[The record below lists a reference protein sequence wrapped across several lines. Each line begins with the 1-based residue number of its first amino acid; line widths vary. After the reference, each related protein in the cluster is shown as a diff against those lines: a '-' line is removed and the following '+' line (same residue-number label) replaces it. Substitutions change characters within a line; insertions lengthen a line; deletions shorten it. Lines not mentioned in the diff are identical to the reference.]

1 MVAGAALAGGGTAAL
16 LWPEQRVAAEFGSV
30 LAAPIGPSPAVG
42 SAVPEAPTVAAS
54 PSTRVSSGFVPQRL
68 LVESLE
74 IDAPLIA
81 TVVDSG
87 GALVPPEDP
96 AQLAWWRA
104 ARPGQGAGSVLV
116 AGHLDMQGYGQGP
129 LARIVDLNV
138 GDRAVLTGTD
148 GASATYVLRGVTT
161 IDKQALPA
169 AELFGSDGPERLILV
184 TCGGDYDEDRR
195 SWDSNVVAILDPVP
209 AG

>member
-16 LWPEQRVAAEFGSV
+16 LWPEPRVAAEVGSV
-30 LAAPIGPSPAVG
+30 IAAPTGLSPAVG
-42 SAVPEAPTVAAS
+42 LAVPQVPTVPPS
-54 PSTRVSSGFVPQRL
+54 PSTLSPSGFVPQRL
-68 LVESLE
+68 LVERLE

-81 TVVDSG
+81 TLVDSG
-87 GALVPPEDP
+87 GALVPPENP

-104 ARPGQGAGSVLV
+104 ARPGEGAGSVVV

-129 LARIVDLNV
+129 LARIVRLKI

-161 IDKQALPA
+161 INKQALPDA
-169 AELFGSDGPERLILV
+169 KLFGSDGPERLILV
-184 TCGGDYDEDRR
+184 TCGGNYDQDRR
-195 SWDSNVVAILDPVP
+195 SCDSNVVAILDPVP